1 MMGGGLIKGMNEK
14 ENEGELVGLHMVEEG
29 KWKKEEGR
37 SDGDRD
43 VGSVKGEGGGLKVI
57 DCRKIDEN

>member
-1 MMGGGLIKGMNEK
+1 MNEK

-29 KWKKEEGR
+29 KWKKEEGG